1 MNYGTLPSVDDIV
14 EFHSNMDMI
23 IHNKQFYPTFI
34 MILTN
39 PFIKKRHNIILYFKI
54 YHMTFFI

>member
-39 PFIKKRHNIILYFKI
+39 PFIKKDIILYYILKYTI
-54 YHMTFFI
+54 